1 MQLLSTPLYDIRWMW
16 LINRSSRYLPSS
28 ALQGTLEA
36 LLFTSKLRLQNL
48 ICIFLLGKAVL

>member
-16 LINRSSRYLPSS
+16 LINRSSRHLPSL